1 MHQPHNTFH
10 TKFSHID
17 QGVIIMLHLHIH
29 PENPQA
35 RLITQAVE
43 RIRSGDVVVYPTDA
57 AYAIGCQIGN
67 KSAMERIAQIR
78 NLGAKHQYAIMCCDL
93 SDIATYAKVD
103 NAMYRLLKANT
114 PAVTTFILP
123 ATSEVP
129 KRLMHPKKKTIG
141 LRIPS
146 NPVAQALLKE
156 LGEPL
161 LTSTLILPDQ
171 KDPLDDPYDI
181 ENQLAK
187 RIDVFI
193 DSGFGTLSTTSIV
206 DLSGENPVV
215 VRRGVGDVSAFE

>member
-1 MHQPHNTFH
+1 
-10 TKFSHID
+10 
-17 QGVIIMLHLHIH
+17 MLHLHIH

-43 RIRSGDVVVYPTDA
+43 RIRAGDVVVYPTDA

-78 NLGAKHQYAIMCCDL
+78 GLGPKHQYAIMCCDL

-103 NAMYRLLKANT
+103 NAMYRLLKNNT

-146 NPVAQALLKE
+146 NPVAQALLQE

-181 ENQLAK
+181 ENQLGK

-206 DLSGENPVV
+206 DLSGENPEII
-215 VRRGVGDVSAFE
+215 RRGVGDVSAFV

>member
-1 MHQPHNTFH
+1 
-10 TKFSHID
+10 
-17 QGVIIMLHLHIH
+17 MLHLHIH

-43 RIRSGDVVVYPTDA
+43 RIRAGDVVVYPTDA

-67 KSAMERIAQIR
+67 KNAMERIAQIR
-78 NLGAKHQYAIMCCDL
+78 GLGPKHQYAIMCCDL

-103 NAMYRLLKANT
+103 NAMYRLLKNNT

-146 NPVAQALLKE
+146 NPVAQALLQE
-156 LGEPL
+156 LGAPL

-181 ENQLAK
+181 ENQLGK

-206 DLSGENPVV
+206 DLSGENPEII
-215 VRRGVGDVSAFE
+215 RRGVGDVSAFE

>member
-1 MHQPHNTFH
+1 
-10 TKFSHID
+10 
-17 QGVIIMLHLHIH
+17 MLHLHIH

-35 RLITQAVE
+35 RLITQAVD
-43 RIRSGDVVVYPTDA
+43 RIRAGDVVVYPTDA

-67 KSAMERIAQIR
+67 KNAMERIAQIR
-78 NLGAKHQYAIMCCDL
+78 GLGPKHQYAIMCCDL

-103 NAMYRLLKANT
+103 NAMYRLLKNNT

-146 NPVAQALLKE
+146 NPIAQALLKE

-171 KDPLDDPYDI
+171 TEPLDDPYDI
-181 ENQLAK
+181 ENQLGK

-206 DLSGENPVV
+206 DLSGENPVI

>member
-1 MHQPHNTFH
+1 
-10 TKFSHID
+10 
-17 QGVIIMLHLHIH
+17 MLHLHIH

-43 RIRSGDVVVYPTDA
+43 RIRAGDVVVYPTDA

-78 NLGAKHQYAIMCCDL
+78 GLGPKHQYAIMCCDL

-103 NAMYRLLKANT
+103 NAMYRLLKNNT

-171 KDPLDDPYDI
+171 KDPLDDPFDI
-181 ENQLAK
+181 ENQLGK

-193 DSGFGTLSTTSIV
+193 DSGFGTLSTTSII
-206 DLSGENPVV
+206 DLSGENPEI

>member
-1 MHQPHNTFH
+1 
-10 TKFSHID
+10 
-17 QGVIIMLHLHIH
+17 MLHLHIH

-43 RIRSGDVVVYPTDA
+43 RIRAGDVVVYPTDA

-78 NLGAKHQYAIMCCDL
+78 GLGPKHQYAIMCCDL

-114 PAVTTFILP
+114 PAITTFILP

-141 LRIPS
+141 LRIPG
-146 NPVAQALLKE
+146 NPVAQALLQE

-181 ENQLAK
+181 ENQLGK

-206 DLSGENPVV
+206 DLSGENPEII
-215 VRRGVGDVSAFE
+215 RRGVGDVSAFE

>member
-1 MHQPHNTFH
+1 
-10 TKFSHID
+10 
-17 QGVIIMLHLHIH
+17 MLHLHIH

-43 RIRSGDVVVYPTDA
+43 RIRAGDVVVYPTDA

-78 NLGAKHQYAIMCCDL
+78 GLGPKHQYAIMCCDL

-114 PAVTTFILP
+114 PAITTFILP

>member
-1 MHQPHNTFH
+1 
-10 TKFSHID
+10 
-17 QGVIIMLHLHIH
+17 MLHLHIH

-35 RLITQAVE
+35 RLITQAVD
-43 RIRSGDVVVYPTDA
+43 RIRAGDVVVYPTDA

-67 KSAMERIAQIR
+67 KNAMERIAQIR
-78 NLGAKHQYAIMCCDL
+78 GLGPKHQYAIMCCDL

-103 NAMYRLLKANT
+103 NAMYRLLKNNT

-146 NPVAQALLKE
+146 NPVAQALLQE

-181 ENQLAK
+181 ENQLGK

-206 DLSGENPVV
+206 DLSGENPVI

>member
-1 MHQPHNTFH
+1 
-10 TKFSHID
+10 
-17 QGVIIMLHLHIH
+17 MLHLHIH

-43 RIRSGDVVVYPTDA
+43 RIRAGDVVVYPTDA
-57 AYAIGCQIGN
+57 AYAIGRQIGN
-67 KSAMERIAQIR
+67 KNAMERIAQIR
-78 NLGAKHQYAIMCCDL
+78 GLGPKHQYAIMCCDL

-103 NAMYRLLKANT
+103 NAMYRLLKNNT

-146 NPVAQALLKE
+146 NPVAQALLQE
-156 LGEPL
+156 LGAPL
-161 LTSTLILPDQ
+161 LTSTLILPGQ

-181 ENQLAK
+181 ENQLGK

-206 DLSGENPVV
+206 DLSGENPEII
-215 VRRGVGDVSAFE
+215 RRGVGDVSAFE